1 MSHLRVVLVTVLS
14 ILFVHTPAS
23 AQSERS
29 PLLPP
34 QSNVFGLSFDE
45 WNVLQTQFAI
55 ETQLGGKDVSPIF
68 QHVQFLP
75 GAIFGTGPIFNV
87 TLRAGTPFVS
97 APLFLF
103 GERYD
108 DPNVPDDDPVALAEL
123 IDAFVQTAGIETV
136 FDGRVLLN
144 GDGSQFEHYMFG
156 PTFFDAPVAY
166 AQPQDRGGGL
176 NAVAAL
182 WVVGIGSVYHSLEVG
197 QHTLV
202 YTLNTVLGDSHFT
215 YNITVVP

>member
-23 AQSERS
+23 AQSEGS

-34 QSNVFGLSFDE
+34 
-45 WNVLQTQFAI
+45 
-55 ETQLGGKDVSPIF
+55 
-68 QHVQFLP
+68 H
-75 GAIFGTGPIFNV
+75 
-87 TLRAGTPFVS
+87 
-97 APLFLF
+97 
-103 GERYD
+103 
-108 DPNVPDDDPVALAEL
+108 
-123 IDAFVQTAGIETV
+123 
-136 FDGRVLLN
+136 

-156 PTFFDAPVAY
+156 PTFFDAPIAY

-182 WVVGIGSVYHSLEVG
+182 WVVGIGSVYDSLEVG